1 MNNIREL
8 AHQLQEETIAFRR
21 DLHKY
26 PEPSLQEFR
35 TTDKVAAALD
45 ELGVSYR
52 RLNPTGIIAE
62 VKGTKSE
69 SDVIVALRADMDAL
83 SIQEK
88 TDYDFKSTNDGIMHA
103 CGHDTHTSMLLS
115 AVKVANSIKNEFSGT
130 IRFIFQPAEEV
141 AKGAKL
147 VCEQGGMDGV
157 NAIFGIHAAVQTPV
171 GKLLACYGPS
181 HAATDQYSV
190 VIKGKACHGAHPQ
203 TGMDATVCGAA
214 MVMNLQTMV
223 SREFSPMDPLV
234 VTVGSFHS
242 GSRFN
247 IVSGE
252 AVLEGTIRS
261 FSREV
266 HDQIPVVLK
275 RICEETAKTF
285 RCTAEVNYDAL
296 TEPLINDNEMVD
308 LALASAAKI
317 TDADHIGMKGMAMGG
332 EDFAE
337 YTKFAPSAFFS
348 LGVGGEWP
356 GHSDHYEADES
367 AFETGVAFYVQ
378 VALDALEKFSK

>member
-1 MNNIREL
+1 MNNIREM
-8 AHQLQEETIAFRR
+8 AHNLQAETIAFRR
-21 DLHKY
+21 DLHKN
-26 PEPSLQEFR
+26 PEPSMEEFR

-45 ELGVSYR
+45 AMGVSYR
-52 RLNPTGIIAE
+52 RLDPTGVIAE
-62 VKGTKSE
+62 VKGTKSN
-69 SDVIVALRADMDAL
+69 SDKIVALRADMDAL

-88 TDYDFKSTNDGIMHA
+88 TDYEFKSINDGIMHA

-115 AVKVANSIKNEFSGT
+115 AVKIANSIKDQFSGT
-130 IRFIFQPAEEV
+130 IRFIFQPGEEV
-141 AKGAKL
+141 AKGAKA
-147 VCEQGGMDGV
+147 VCAQGGMDGV
-157 NAIFGIHAAVQTPV
+157 DAIFGIHAAVQTPV

-181 HAATDQYSV
+181 HAATDRYSV
-190 VIKGKACHGAHPQ
+190 VIKGKACHGAAPQ

-266 HDQIPVVLK
+266 HEQIPVVLK
-275 RICEETAKTF
+275 RISEETAKTF
-285 RCTAEVNYDAL
+285 RCTAEVDYDAI
-296 TEPLINDNEMVD
+296 TEVLINDKEMID
-308 LALASAAKI
+308 LGLEAAAKI
-317 TDADHIGMKGMAMGG
+317 TDAEHIGLKAQAMGG
-332 EDFAE
+332 EDFSE
-337 YTKFAPSAFFS
+337 YTKYAPAAFFS
-348 LGVGGEWP
+348 LGVGGQWP
-356 GHSDHYEADES
+356 GHSDHYEADED

-378 VALDALEKFSK
+378 VALDALEKLSK